1 MRRSS
6 LVILT
11 VVVAVAFACGCSHN
25 KGLHSAKERKITL
38 GLVQKHISE
47 GVPAADVAA
56 VLGSPNIV
64 TRTDGKES
72 WIYDKVAQESSY
84 SQSEGDVSGTAAG
97 ASMIGGEAIAGGA
110 VGGGYGRK
118 KGASASTQR
127 TLTVVI
133 RFDDNGRV
141 EDYSYHVS
149 SF

>member
-1 MRRSS
+1 MTRSN
-6 LVILT
+6 LVIL
-11 VVVAVAFACGCSHN
+11 AVALALTVACGCSHQ
-25 KGLHSAKERKITL
+25 KGLHSAKERKVTV
-38 GLVQKHISE
+38 GLVQKHIHE
-47 GVPAADVAA
+47 GVAMADVAA

-84 SQSEGDVSGTAAG
+84 SQSEGDVAGTAAG
-97 ASMIGGEAIAGGA
+97 ATVIGGQALVGGQA
-110 VGGGYGRK
+110 SGGYGRK
-118 KGASASTQR
+118 KGAAASTQR

-141 EDYSYHVS
+141 EDYSYHAS